1 MSELRMLFEKKGRA
15 KYLSQLDC
23 MHTLTRAFTRAGFK
37 LKYSQ
42 GFNPHPRLS
51 VAHPLPVGV
60 EGYAEMLDFDVDEE
74 LPADALERLNAR
86 LPDGIKGLKL
96 YTPDVPVKAYTF
108 GDYQLEFIYDGGVP
122 DGVAEVFE
130 RENIPVTKK
139 SKSGMSEI
147 NLRTVFSNMS
157 ELSRTDRS
165 VRFSVRLDAKNAPIN
180 PRYFADALENAGMK
194 PDFAR
199 YARTGFVMAE

>member
-1 MSELRMLFEKKGRA
+1 MSELRMLFEKRGRA

-60 EGYAEMLDFDVDEE
+60 EGYAEMLDFEVEE
-74 LPADALERLNAR
+74 EPSAGALERLNAR
-86 LPDGIKGLKL
+86 LPDGIKGIKL
-96 YTPDVPVKAYTF
+96 YTPDTPVKAYTF
-108 GDYQLEFIYDGGVP
+108 ADYQLEFIYDGGIP
-122 DGVAEVFE
+122 DGVAEVFA

-147 NLRTVFSNMS
+147 NLRTVFSDIA
-157 ELSRTDRS
+157 ELSRTDTS
-165 VRFSVRLDAKNAPIN
+165 IKFSVRLDAKNAPIN
-180 PRYFADALENAGMK
+180 PRYFADALANVGMK

-199 YARTGFVMAE
+199 YARTGFVMI

>member
-1 MSELRMLFEKKGRA
+1 MSEMRLLFEKRGRA

-60 EGYAEMLDFDVDEE
+60 EGYAEMPDFEVEE
-74 LPADALERLNAR
+74 EPSADALERLNAR
-86 LPDGIKGLKL
+86 LPDGIKGIKL
-96 YTPDVPVKAYTF
+96 YTPDAPVKAYTF
-108 GDYQLEFIYDGGVP
+108 ADYQLEFIYDGGVP
-122 DGVAEVFE
+122 DGVAEVFS

-139 SKSGMSEI
+139 SKSGISEI
-147 NLRTVFSNMS
+147 NLRTVFSDMA
-157 ELSRTDRS
+157 ELSRTDTS
-165 VRFSVRLDAKNAPIN
+165 IKLSVRLDAKNAPIN
-180 PRYFADALENAGMK
+180 PRYFADALANAGMK

-199 YARTGFVMAE
+199 YARTGFVMI